1 MVIRNRRDGTEPN
14 FELGRKSISFETWP
28 DQIYLMAT
36 RKWPNIMID
45 GVVYETQTSFFSGNM
60 TELYHQMTACFF
72 TTVNTSEFT
81 DWLATV
87 GTKFAR
93 DEITADWL
101 NAQSL
106 NHDLFQR
113 FQITMVGI
121 TTFASTCP
129 GEQDERSVHLAFLLN
144 GQMSSEQSVETQVA
158 SSGNP
163 EN

>member
-1 MVIRNRRDGTEPN
+1 MVVRNRCGESEPT
-14 FELGRKSISFETWP
+14 FELGRKSIIFDTWP
-28 DQIYLMAT
+28 DEMYLMAT
-36 RKWPNIMID
+36 RNWPNITIN

-60 TELYHQMTACFF
+60 SDLYHQMTAWFL
-72 TTVNTSEFT
+72 TTVDTNEFT

-113 FQITMVGI
+113 FQITMAGI
-121 TTFASTCP
+121 TTFAASCP

-144 GQMSSEQSVETQVA
+144 SQVNDERSVERQA
-158 SSGNP
+158 AGPNNS